1 MHSPET
7 ALPSSGGAATP
18 MTLILIRI
26 LSDRRSPRRQRP
38 LGTLGRRHLLRPVA
52 LVASTYVVRTALGW
66 FGVF

>member
-1 MHSPET
+1 
-7 ALPSSGGAATP
+7 